1 MRFSLVSKLEDL
13 IFTNRRWVI
22 GVFAITTL
30 FMVYEASQLSIDA
43 GFTKHLPLKHE
54 YMKTYVQY
62 QQEFGGANRIVIA
75 IITKDGEIFTPEFF
89 DVLRRVTD
97 EVFFIPGIDRTQVKS
112 LFTPNVR
119 FTEVVEDGIAGGNVV
134 PADFSPD
141 PKGLAKVRENVLKSG
156 VVGRLVA
163 NDFKGAVV
171 SAQFLEFDPNTG
183 ERLDYIHVAHQLEK
197 IREKFSK
204 DPVGKDFEYHI
215 IGFAKVMGDIAD
227 GAVRVVLFFGVA
239 FIITAVLVYVYS
251 QSYVLTI
258 ISLACSLFA
267 VIWQLGL
274 LTLLGFG
281 IDPMSI
287 LVPFLVFAIGV
298 SHGVQMVSG
307 VRAEVFK
314 GAESLEAARA
324 SFRRLIVPGGI
335 ALASDTIGFIT
346 ILLIDVRIIQEM
358 AITAGLG
365 VAVIIFTN
373 LFLLPILLSHVNF
386 SDSYKQ
392 RIAHRAARLEHFW
405 DFLSRVSAPKNA
417 RIVLGVCLCLLGLGA
432 WKAVDIKIG
441 DLHRGVPELRADSR
455 YNKDSD
461 VITNR
466 FSVGVDT
473 ISVIVETIPEG
484 CIDYE
489 VMNTI
494 DQFEW
499 HMKNVEGVQSVI
511 GLPGIAK
518 VINAGWNEG
527 SPKWRVLPRNQ
538 SVLVQAVAYVPT
550 SSGLL
555 NPDCSVMPVLI
566 FTTDHKA
573 ETIAEIVSEVKRFQD
588 KYGWEKVRFR
598 LATGNVGVMAA
609 TNEEVRA
616 AQFPILLYVFSAVIA
631 LCWMTFRS
639 LRGTLCVIIPLGIVS
654 ILAYALMTLLEIGL
668 KVSTLPVVALGVG
681 IGVDYGIYIFSRFKG
696 ILTGKEPL
704 EEFGPDGCLIC
715 SCDQIV
721 TLEDAYKCTLRITGS
736 GVIFTGITLATGVA
750 TWIFSPLKFQADM
763 GILLTFMFLVNMMG
777 AILLLPALASLL
789 MRSHNKPESGED
801 SRQTEL
807 ISTTF

>member
-1 MRFSLVSKLEDL
+1 MRFSVISKLEDL
-13 IFTNRRWVI
+13 IFGNRRWVI
-22 GVFAITTL
+22 GIFVITTL
-30 FMVYEASQLSIDA
+30 FMAYRASLLCIDA

-75 IITKDGEIFTPEFF
+75 IMTKDNDIFTPEFF

-112 LFTPNVR
+112 IVTPNVR

-134 PADFSPD
+134 PADFRPD
-141 PKGLAKVRENVLKSG
+141 PAGLAKVRENVLKSG
-156 VVGRLVA
+156 TVGRLVA
-163 NDFKGAVV
+163 NDFSGAVV

-183 ERLDYIHVAHQLEK
+183 ERLNYIHVAHQLEK
-197 IREKFSK
+197 IREKFSR
-204 DPVGKDFEYHI
+204 DPLGKNFEYHI
-215 IGFAKVMGDIAD
+215 IGFTKVMGDIAD
-227 GAVRVVLFFGVA
+227 GATRVVLFFGVA
-239 FIITAVLVYVYS
+239 FIITALLVYIYS
-251 QSYVLTI
+251 QSYVLTV

-287 LVPFLVFAIGV
+287 LVPFLAFAIGV
-298 SHGVQMVSG
+298 SHGVQMISG
-307 VRAEVFK
+307 VRAEMFK
-314 GAESLEAARA
+314 GAESMDAARA
-324 SFRRLIVPGGI
+324 SFRRLILPGGI
-335 ALASDTIGFIT
+335 ALASDTIGFVT

-358 AITAGLG
+358 AITASLG

-373 LFLLPILLSHVNF
+373 LFLLPVLLSYVKF
-386 SDSYKQ
+386 SDGYKQ
-392 RIAHRAARLEHFW
+392 KFAHRAQQLEPFW
-405 DFLSRVSAPKNA
+405 DFLSRVSERKNA
-417 RIVLGVCLCLLGLGA
+417 LIVLGVSLCLLAVGA
-432 WKAVDIKIG
+432 WKASDIKIG

-455 YNKDSD
+455 YNKDSEI
-461 VITNR
+461 ITER

-489 VMNTI
+489 VMRTI
-494 DQFEW
+494 NQFEW

-511 GLPGIAK
+511 ALPGIAK

-527 SPKWRVLPRNQ
+527 SLKWRVLSRNQ
-538 SVLVQAVAYVPT
+538 SVLAQAVAYVPT
-550 SSGLL
+550 SSGLM
-555 NPDCSVMPVLI
+555 NPDCSVMPVMI
-566 FTTDHKA
+566 FTSDHKA
-573 ETIAEIVSEVKRFQD
+573 ETIAKIVSEVKGFQK

-609 TNEEVRA
+609 TNEEVAA
-616 AQFPILLYVFSAVIA
+616 AQFPIIMYVFSAVIA
-631 LCWMTFRS
+631 LCWVAFRS

-654 ILAYALMTLLEIGL
+654 LLGYALMTLLEIGL

-681 IGVDYGIYIFSRFKG
+681 IGVDYGIYIFSRFRG
-696 ILTGKEPL
+696 ILSGEEPL
-704 EEFGPDGCLIC
+704 EEFGPDGCMVC
-715 SCDQIV
+715 SSGQNP
-721 TLEDAYKCTLRITGS
+721 TLQEVYKCTLRITGS

-777 AILLLPALASLL
+777 AILLLPALACWL
-789 MRSHNKPESGED
+789 MRPRNRH
-801 SRQTEL
+801 
-807 ISTTF
+807 